1 MCVKVYTQQ
10 STAQYCSP
18 RQQLIVESCRTIG
31 SSLGF
36 SGIHSFLF
44 IAVVAVAVVVTV
56 VVVTVVVVTVVVVTV
71 VVTVV
76 VVVTVI
82 VVVVVSYIILRKLSF
97 TRTGL

>member
-10 STAQYCSP
+10 STAQYRVAQ

-44 IAVVAVAVVVTV
+44 IAVVAVV

-71 VVTVV
+71 AVV

>member
-1 MCVKVYTQQ
+1 VYSQQ
-10 STAQYCSP
+10 PSTVAQ

-44 IAVVAVAVVVTV
+44 IAVAVVAVVVVVTVLVVTV
-56 VVVTVVVVTVVVVTV
+56 VVVTVVVVTVA
-71 VVTVV
+71 VV

>member
-1 MCVKVYTQQ
+1 VRLHNVCVKVYSQQ
-10 STAQYCSP
+10 PSTVAQ

-44 IAVVAVAVVVTV
+44 IAVAVAVVAVV

-71 VVTVV
+71 AVV